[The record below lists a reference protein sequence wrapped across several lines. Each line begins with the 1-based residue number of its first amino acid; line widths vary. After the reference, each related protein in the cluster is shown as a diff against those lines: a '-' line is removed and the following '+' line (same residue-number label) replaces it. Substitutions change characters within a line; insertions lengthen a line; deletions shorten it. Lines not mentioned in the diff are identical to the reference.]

1 MTGTDRSTTPG
12 AGGNSPAARVARFY
26 ETLSPDA
33 LAGLAQIYT
42 EDARFV
48 DPFNE
53 VQGLAAIRTV
63 FEHMYRTLEAP
74 RFAVHDCLGDAQQ
87 AFLTWT
93 FRFRFRGE
101 AQERCIHGCTHLGF
115 APDAR
120 VHLHRDYWDAAGELY
135 AQLPLL
141 GALMRWL
148 QRRLRATGA

>member
-1 MTGTDRSTTPG
+1 MADAHLPATP
-12 AGGNSPAARVARFY
+12 AASSEDPTARVARFY
-26 ETLSPDA
+26 ETLTPDA
-33 LAGLAQIYT
+33 LAWLAQIYT

-53 VQGLAAIRTV
+53 VQGLSAIRTV
-63 FEHMYRTLEAP
+63 FEHMYRTLEVP
-74 RFAVHDCLGDAQQ
+74 RFSVHEWAGDTQH

-101 AQERCIHGCTHLGF
+101 AQERCIHGCTHLSF
-115 APDAR
+115 APDGR
-120 VHLHRDYWDAAGELY
+120 VRLHRDYWDAAGELY

-148 QRRLRATGA
+148 RRRLRATDA